1 VPFHGGLVGGLP
13 LVIFAMVSFEG
24 GVSCSF
30 VVICLEGDMLRP
42 SFVVSVVIWPLPFVR
57 CCFLG
62 GLSFVFFCSGCLL
75 GAWSVVPV
83 VAFLE
88 SGLSLSSLWFRG
100 RFPRPFL
107 VVLVVCGFDAF
118 VSGCAVGGRMVAWAM
133 FSRGLSFSLLSIDIL
148 TLREAYK
155 HATVG

>member
-1 VPFHGGLVGGLP
+1 VLLRGDLFGGRYV
-13 LVIFAMVSFEG
+13 ASFLCG
-24 GVSCSF
+24 FRGYLASSVRSLLFSGR
-30 VVICLEGDMLRP
+30 VVIR
-42 SFVVSVVIWPLPFVR
+42 V
-57 CCFLG
+57 
-62 GLSFVFFCSGCLL
+62 FCSGCLL